1 MNIAVAKAGA
11 LSGELAVPGDKSIS
25 HRAAILGAI
34 ADGHTYIK
42 GFLEG
47 EDCLRTL
54 MCLSSLGVEVEKVQ
68 PGDYIIHGKGL
79 TGLQEPD
86 NILDVGNSGTTIRL
100 LTGLLA
106 SRPFISILSGDDSI
120 RSRPMDRVIVPLT
133 QMGATIFGRHNNKL
147 APLFVKGSKLQG
159 INYRLPVASAQVKS
173 AILLAALGGEHE
185 TCVQEPLRSRDHT
198 ERMLS
203 AFGANISVTE
213 QSIKV
218 APQESLIPQEITVPG
233 DISSAAFFM
242 VAACIVPGSDIIL
255 KNVGVNPTRTGII
268 TALKAMGAS
277 VEMMNYREQAGEPV
291 ADIQVKYAPL
301 KGITFEP
308 EWIPTL
314 IDEIPALCVA
324 AAFAEGVTTIRHAQE
339 LRHKETDRIHIMT
352 QELSRF
358 GAKVQELP
366 DGMIME
372 GCEEL
377 KGTTCYS
384 HGDHRIAMALAVLG
398 LRSTGVTTI
407 VQAEAV
413 NVSFPGFFETLHSLT
428 CQ

>member
-1 MNIAVAKAGA
+1 MNIEVAKTGA
-11 LSGELAVPGDKSIS
+11 LSGELVVPGDKSIS

-34 ADGHTYIK
+34 ADGKTYIK

-54 MCLSSLGVEVEKVQ
+54 MCLSSLGVKIEKLQ

-79 TGLQEPD
+79 KGLKEPD
-86 NILDVGNSGTTIRL
+86 NLLDVGNSGTTIRL

-106 SRPFISILSGDDSI
+106 SRPFVSILTGDESI

-133 QMGATIFGRHNNKL
+133 QMGATIFGRNNNKL
-147 APLFVKGSKLQG
+147 APLFIKGNKLQG
-159 INYRLPVASAQVKS
+159 INYRIPVASAQVKS
-173 AILLAALGGEHE
+173 AILLAALGSEQVS
-185 TCVQEPLRSRDHT
+185 CVQEPLRSRDHT
-198 ERMLS
+198 ERMLN
-203 AFGANISVTE
+203 AFGASISV
-213 QSIKV
+213 SDHLIKV
-218 APQESLIPQEITVPG
+218 APQEALVPQDITIPG
-233 DISSAAFFM
+233 DVSSAAFFM
-242 VAACIVPGSDIIL
+242 VAASIVPGSSIIL
-255 KNVGVNPTRTGII
+255 RNVGVNPTRTGIL
-268 TALKAMGAS
+268 TALKAMGAA
-277 VEMMNYREQAGEPV
+277 VEISNYREQAGEPV
-291 ADIQVKYAPL
+291 ADVQVKYAPL
-301 KGITFEP
+301 KGITFKP

-339 LRHKETDRIHIMT
+339 LRLKETDRIHIMT

-358 GAKVQELP
+358 GAKIQELP
-366 DGMIME
+366 DGMVIE

-384 HGDHRIAMALAVLG
+384 HGDHRVAMALAVLG
-398 LRSTGVTTI
+398 LRATGITTI

-413 NVSFPGFFETLHSLT
+413 NVSFPGFFEMLHSLT